1 MIHDYSR
8 FIGTLYSILYL
19 ETDQRQTKKNGGVTR
34 FSFRNLHNLR
44 ALTHLDPGCWVY
56 FFTNKYNKHVFCKN
70 NLY

>member
-44 ALTHLDPGCWVY
+44 AHP
-56 FFTNKYNKHVFCKN
+56 F
-70 NLY
+70 